1 MTQEERGRNN
11 LEKTKQVEVF
21 LMLLNLTFAGS
32 VNGVLGPRLVG
43 HAADHN
49 VPDEDGTSVLLKPF
63 SFLRAPVAGE
73 ECGFKAFQMSFA
85 FAALINICIPTLF
98 DFHILLCSSA
108 APN

>member
-1 MTQEERGRNN
+1 MQPMTQEERGRNN

-21 LMLLNLTFAGS
+21 LSLLNLTFAGS

-43 HAADHN
+43 RAADHN

-63 SFLRAPVAGE
+63 SILRAPVAGE
-73 ECGFKAFQMSFA
+73 DCGFP
-85 FAALINICIPTLF
+85 ALITIFIHTSF

>member
-43 HAADHN
+43 HAADHD
-49 VPDEDGTSVLLKPF
+49 VPDEDGASVLLKPF
-63 SFLRAPVAGE
+63 SILRAPVAGGG
-73 ECGFKAFQMSFA
+73 ECGFEA
-85 FAALINICIPTLF
+85 
-98 DFHILLCSSA
+98 FHIILLSSTVLYS
-108 APN
+108 NLI